1 MLGSLERIMLF
12 LYFPQFKSPNCSRFE
27 SFVISTK
34 EKGNH
39 KKINSNTSSV
49 FPEKIARNED
59 KRTSVIIKGI
69 PKEMPKNDVR
79 NLINKF
85 GNINYLYII
94 KSPKD
99 VEKNVSMAFV
109 NFINYK
115 SIIPLFMNLRK
126 LQIEKNGKN
135 YILSVEYSNVQG
147 KQKIKEYM
155 KENKYFKH

>member
-1 MLGSLERIMLF
+1 MVGPLERIMLF
-12 LYFPQFKSPNCSRFE
+12 LYFPQFKSPNSSRFE
-27 SFVISTK
+27 SFFMSTK
-34 EKGNH
+34 EKNL
-39 KKINSNTSSV
+39 KNINTNTSNI

-69 PKEMPKNDVR
+69 PKDMPKNDVR
-79 NLINKF
+79 NLINKY

-99 VEKNVSMAFV
+99 EEKNVSMAFV

-126 LQIEKNGKN
+126 LKIEKNGKT
-135 YILSVEYSNVQG
+135 YYLSVEYSSVQG

-155 KENKYFKH
+155 KENKFFRY

>member
-12 LYFPQFKSPNCSRFE
+12 LYFPQFKSPNNSRFE
-27 SFVISTK
+27 SFFMSTK
-34 EKGNH
+34 EKDYYKTKN
-39 KKINSNTSSV
+39 NNTSNI
-49 FPEKIARNED
+49 FPEKIVRNED

-69 PKEMPKNDVR
+69 PKDMSKNDVR

-99 VEKNVSMAFV
+99 VEKNVSMAFI

-115 SIIPLFMNLRK
+115 SIILLFMGLRK
-126 LQIEKNGKN
+126 LQIKKNDKN

-147 KQKIKEYM
+147 KQKIKEYI
-155 KENKYFKH
+155 KKNKFFEH